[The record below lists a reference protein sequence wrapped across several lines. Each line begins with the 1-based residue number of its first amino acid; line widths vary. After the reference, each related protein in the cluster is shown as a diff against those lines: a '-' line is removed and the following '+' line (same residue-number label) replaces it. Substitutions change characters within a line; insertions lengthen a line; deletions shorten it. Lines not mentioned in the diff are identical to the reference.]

1 MALSRSFAE
10 IALALSLDYES
21 VYFVDVQSDFYEEYS
36 SHGGYRTLKINVSGE
51 DFWGDAQKNMNQ
63 VVFPED
69 LKMVAT
75 SLTKENVLSATE
87 NGQMFSMAYRLL
99 IGEAPVWYTLKIIR
113 VNSGDFDYLVVGV
126 SNIDEQIQQSEK
138 LRRETS
144 KSITYG
150 QIALALA
157 NQYES
162 IYRVNFESGR
172 YKEYRANDEYKELSI
187 ETEGDDFWGDC
198 QKNLKR
204 VVYKEDIPLVSEAL
218 KKETFLNELFSK
230 GGLSFAYRLMIGDV
244 PTYMNLTAVLS
255 GEKHFIVAVSNIDF
269 QVRREREFS
278 EALGIALE
286 KSRRDDLTGIKNKN
300 AYAEYEANLDEE
312 IAKGKEPCF
321 AVAVC
326 DLNGLKQVNDI
337 LGHQAGD
344 AFIRAASRIVCD
356 VFKHS
361 PVFRMGGDEFV
372 AILCGSDYE
381 RRVALLADFER
392 IVQANREDNGP
403 VLACG
408 ISPFDPSTDKNVAQ
422 VFERADKLM
431 YAHKK
436 ELKGQA

>member
-1 MALSRSFAE
+1 MAMSRSFAE

-21 VYFVDVQSDFYEEYS
+21 VFFVDVQTDVYEQYA
-36 SHGGYRTLKINVSGE
+36 SHGNIHRLELSYAGE
-51 DFWGDAQKNMNQ
+51 NFWEESRKNI
-63 VVFPED
+63 VGVIYPED
-69 LKMVAT
+69 LKMLTA
-75 SLTKENVLSATE
+75 SLDKEKVLSTTE
-87 NGQMFSMAYRLL
+87 GGRSFSVAYRMLVN
-99 IGEAPVWYTLKIIR
+99 EKPVWYSMKMVRLNYEG
-113 VNSGDFDYLVVGV
+113 VEYLIVGM

-162 IYRVNFESGR
+162 IYRVNFETGT

-187 ETEGDDFWGDC
+187 ETEGEDFWGDC
-198 QKNLKR
+198 QRNLSR
-204 VVYKEDIPLVSEAL
+204 VVYKEDIPLVSEAF
-218 KKETFLNELFSK
+218 KKDVFLNELFSK
-230 GGLSFAYRLMIGDV
+230 GGLSFAYRLLIGDV
-244 PTYMNLTAVLS
+244 PTYMNLTAVAS

-269 QVRREREFS
+269 QVRREHEFS

-300 AYAEYEANLDEE
+300 AYAEFEANLDEE
-312 IAKGKEPCF
+312 IAQGREPCF

-344 AFIRAASRIVCD
+344 AFIRAASQIVCD

-361 PVFRMGGDEFV
+361 PVFRIGGDEFV
-372 AILCGSDYE
+372 AILRGADYE
-381 RRVALLADFER
+381 RRVALLADMER
-392 IVQANREDNGP
+392 IVQANKDSDGP

-408 ISPFDPSTDKNVAQ
+408 ISPFDPATDKCVSQ
-422 VFERADKLM
+422 VFERADQLM

-436 ELKGQA
+436 ELKGLA